1 VIAFVTS
8 GALDRLRPEGGERRT
23 RVRPEEAEVSVPP
36 RFWVLVLVG
45 VAAIVVQSTLLRSFS
60 LREAHL
66 SLVTVLLVW
75 TGLRCGITTGGLLG
89 LILGLVEDALGGGG
103 ANVLATTLVG
113 FCAGL
118 LNVRFFADS
127 VPVFVS
133 AVAGATVV
141 RAVITYAVMELGF
154 GERGSFHRVSHEL
167 VWQIVLNSIA
177 AAIVVLVLRAI
188 AHARR

>member
-1 VIAFVTS
+1 
-8 GALDRLRPEGGERRT
+8 
-23 RVRPEEAEVSVPP
+23 
-36 RFWVLVLVG
+36 
-45 VAAIVVQSTLLRSFS
+45 
-60 LREAHL
+60 
-66 SLVTVLLVW
+66 VLLVW

>member
-1 VIAFVTS
+1 MTAFVAS
-8 GALDRLRPEGGERRT
+8 GALDRLRPEGGERRA

-36 RFWVLVLVG
+36 RFWVLVFVG
-45 VAAIVVQSTLLRSFS
+45 VAAIVLQSTLLRSVS
-60 LREAHL
+60 LRDAHL

-75 TGLRCGITTGGLLG
+75 TGLRCGITTGGILG
-89 LILGLVEDALGGGG
+89 LILGLVEDALGGG
-103 ANVLATTLVG
+103 ANVLATTLIG
-113 FCAGL
+113 FGAGL

-141 RAVITYAVMELGF
+141 RAIITYAVMELGF
-154 GERGSFHRVSHEL
+154 GERGSFHRASHEL

-177 AAIVVLVLRAI
+177 AAIVVLVLRAV

>member
-1 VIAFVTS
+1 MTALAAS
-8 GALDRLRPEGGERRT
+8 RALDRLRPEGAQRHV

-45 VAAIVVQSTLLRSFS
+45 VGAIVVQSTILQPLS
-60 LREAHL
+60 LRGAHV

-75 TGLRCGITTGGLLG
+75 TGLRCGITTGGWLG
-89 LILGLVEDALGGGG
+89 LILGLIEDALGGGG
-103 ANVLATTLVG
+103 VNVLACTLVG
-113 FCAGL
+113 FSSGL

-127 VPVFVS
+127 LPVFVS

-141 RAVITYAVMELGF
+141 RGAVTYLVTQLGF
-154 GERGSFHRVSHEL
+154 GIRGSFQRVSHEL
-167 VWQIVLNSIA
+167 VWQVMLNCLCAALALVIA
-177 AAIVVLVLRAI
+177 RAI